1 MKLLYDI
8 VYAPLPSISIE
19 KATESTAGM
28 RAVVTRGGSLD
39 LGFHHTDPHRLK
51 MTVEMYV
58 SFNIKGGMAAFQGE
72 SLCLMMRTLG
82 SSGSDPGSKLLSGT
96 RTLLESLRMHG
107 VMWSMFVDKE
117 GCLCWSMG
125 SPGKG
130 GVKGTESTLRSPPG
144 SVSLIDAVTSDGEE
158 DRSACVWTHIVAVVD
173 SSSNYEQESLQKGPS
188 SASVTL
194 FINSEKAASGSVQVP
209 PLKESDLAAPGVL
222 YVCPCVPAGSRVTE
236 LRVVRHS
243 FLLLCSALLCSALF
257 LCCVVLFCS
266 VLYEYLDEMF
276 LSYYRYTKAGE
287 AVLHCPSLLSLL
299 SDTVTTD
306 LSCFT
311 LALWEYSL
319 P

>member
-1 MKLLYDI
+1 MKLLYDM

-19 KATESTAGM
+19 KAIESTAGM

-82 SSGSDPGSKLLSGT
+82 SSESDPGSKLLSGT
-96 RTLLESLRMHG
+96 RTRLESLRMHG

-125 SPGKG
+125 GSPGKG
-130 GVKGTESTLRSPPG
+130 GVKSTESTLRSSPG
-144 SVSLIDAVTSDGEE
+144 SVSLVDAVTSDGEE

-173 SSSNYEQESLQKGPS
+173 SSSNYEQESLQKGPN

-243 FLLLCSALLCSALF
+243 LI
-257 LCCVVLFCS
+257 
-266 VLYEYLDEMF
+266 
-276 LSYYRYTKAGE
+276 
-287 AVLHCPSLLSLL
+287 LHCS
-299 SDTVTTD
+299 
-306 LSCFT
+306 
-311 LALWEYSL
+311 SL

>member
-82 SSGSDPGSKLLSGT
+82 SSESDPGSKLLSGT
-96 RTLLESLRMHG
+96 RTLLESLRMRG

-125 SPGKG
+125 GSPGKG
-130 GVKGTESTLRSPPG
+130 GVKSTESTLRSSPG
-144 SVSLIDAVTSDGEE
+144 SVCLVDAVTSDGEE

-243 FLLLCSALLCSALF
+243 FILLCSSLPCF
-257 LCCVVLFCS
+257 VLSCP
-266 VLYEYLDEMF
+266 VLLYEHLHDIF
-276 LSYYRYTKAGE
+276 LSYYRYTKA
-287 AVLHCPSLLSLL
+287 ASPYPVLYFPSIL
-299 SDTVTTD
+299 SDTATTD
-306 LSCFT
+306 LSYFT
-311 LALWEYSL
+311 CALCEHSL